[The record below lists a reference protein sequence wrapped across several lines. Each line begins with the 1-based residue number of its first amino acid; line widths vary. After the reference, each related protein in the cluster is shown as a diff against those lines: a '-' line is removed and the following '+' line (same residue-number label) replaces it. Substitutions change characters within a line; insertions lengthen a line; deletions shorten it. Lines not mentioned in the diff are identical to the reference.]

1 MCCVILWICRIKVY
15 SVKNIYGGGIN
26 LILKEEKSK
35 NLLKKGCQDGVLFSG
50 GFKKC
55 L

>member
-15 SVKNIYGGGIN
+15 SVKNTHGGGTN
-26 LILKEEKSK
+26 LTPKEEKSK
-35 NLLKKGCQDGVLFSG
+35 NLLKKGCQDGAPSSG